1 MWQMKT
7 KLTLTMGAI
16 IAALLLLTGCNSD
29 NPDQER
35 ETPYTQIS
43 MSDATRA
50 VVAPSNDFAL
60 DLFRLAAAVNRGN
73 IVISPISISNVLS
86 MVANADSGESR
97 DEILFAVGLP
107 AGQQGLDILNEYNRL
122 MLSTLPTLDGKTI
135 CNIAN
140 SVWTEFPLNRIFAE
154 NMVQYLGAEL
164 FRKSP
169 RGENGRQAINKWVS
183 TETSGIIPEFL
194 KNPIDASWALVNASY
209 FKGIWANPFDREE
222 TTGMTFHNLDLS
234 ETRTPFMY
242 VNADFSYNSF
252 DDFEIVSLPY
262 GNGNFCMEVILPAEG
277 KFADVMGTLTAETL
291 EAARRE
297 ARSCDIV
304 LRLPKF
310 ESGFATDLIPLFGKL
325 GINGMFS
332 SLDQLMDSDKVA
344 ATYACHAVKI
354 KIDEEGTEAASATM
368 VGGVTANLTDTVVMT
383 VDRPFIYLIR
393 ETSTG
398 VLLFAG
404 TQVAF

>member
-1 MWQMKT
+1 
-7 KLTLTMGAI
+7 MGAI
-16 IAALLLLTGCNSD
+16 IAALLMLTGCTSD
-29 NPDQER
+29 NPDQGR
-35 ETPYTQIS
+35 ETPYTHIS

-60 DLFRLAAAVNRGN
+60 DIFRLAAAGN
-73 IVISPISISNVLS
+73 SGNVIISPISISNVLS

-97 DEILFAVGLP
+97 DEILTALGLP
-107 AGQQGLDILNEYNRL
+107 SGQQGLDILNEYNRL

-140 SVWTEFPLNRIFAE
+140 SVWTEFPLNSIFAE
-154 NMVQYLGAEL
+154 NMSRYMGADL
-164 FRKSP
+164 FRQSP
-169 RGENGRQAINKWVS
+169 RGEDGRQAINKWVN
-183 TETSGIIPEFL
+183 TETWGMIPEFL
-194 KNPIDASWALVNASY
+194 KNPLDASWALVNASY
-209 FKGIWANPFDREE
+209 FKGIWTNPFDREE
-222 TTGMTFHNLDLS
+222 TTDMTFHNLDLS
-234 ETRTPFMY
+234 ETRTQFMY
-242 VNADFSYNSF
+242 VNADFSYNSL

-277 KFADVMGTLTAETL
+277 KYTDVMGRLSAETL
-291 EAARRE
+291 EVARRE
-297 ARSCDIV
+297 AGTCDVV

-310 ESGFATDLIPLFGKL
+310 ESSFATDLMPLLGKS

-332 SLDQLMDSDKVA
+332 SLDRLMDSGNVA

-354 KIDEEGTEAASATM
+354 KVDEEGTEAAAATI
-368 VGGVTANLTDTVVMT
+368 VGGETANLTDMAVMT

-404 TQVAF
+404 AQVAF

>member
-1 MWQMKT
+1 MTRQNIFS
-7 KLTLTMGAI
+7 TMLLIIGAI
-16 IAALLLLTGCNSD
+16 ATSMLTGCTSD
-29 NPDQER
+29 NPDQEQ

-60 DLFRLAAAVNRGN
+60 DLFRLAAAGN
-73 IVISPISISNVLS
+73 SGSIVISPISISNVLS

-97 DEILFAVGLP
+97 DEILSALGLP

-140 SVWTEFPLNRIFAE
+140 SVWSEFPLNSIFAE
-154 NMVQYLGAEL
+154 NMSRYMCADL
-164 FRKSP
+164 FKQSP
-169 RGENGRQAINKWVS
+169 RGEAGRQAINKWVS
-183 TETSGIIPEFL
+183 TETTGMIPEFL
-194 KNPIDASWALVNASY
+194 KNPLDASWALVNTSY
-209 FKGIWANPFDREE
+209 FKGIWVNPFDREE
-222 TTGMTFHNLDLS
+222 TTDMTFHNLGLS

-242 VNADFSYNSF
+242 VNADFSYNSL

-262 GNGNFCMEVILPAEG
+262 GNGNFCMEVILPVEG
-277 KFADVMGTLTAETL
+277 KFTDVMGRLSAETL

-297 ARSCDIV
+297 ARSCDVV

-310 ESGFATDLIPLFGKL
+310 ESSFATDLMPLFGKL

-332 SLDQLMDSDKVA
+332 SLDRLMDSGNVA
-344 ATYACHAVKI
+344 ATYACHAAKI
-354 KIDEEGTEAASATM
+354 RVDEEGTEAAAATI
-368 VGGVTANLTDTVVMT
+368 VGGETANLTDTVMMT

>member
-29 NPDQER
+29 NPDRER

-164 FRKSP
+164 FRQSP

-310 ESGFATDLIPLFGKL
+310 ESGFATDRS
-325 GINGMFS
+325 GI
-332 SLDQLMDSDKVA
+332 
-344 ATYACHAVKI
+344 
-354 KIDEEGTEAASATM
+354 
-368 VGGVTANLTDTVVMT
+368 
-383 VDRPFIYLIR
+383 R
-393 ETSTG
+393 
-398 VLLFAG
+398 G
-404 TQVAF
+404 TQL